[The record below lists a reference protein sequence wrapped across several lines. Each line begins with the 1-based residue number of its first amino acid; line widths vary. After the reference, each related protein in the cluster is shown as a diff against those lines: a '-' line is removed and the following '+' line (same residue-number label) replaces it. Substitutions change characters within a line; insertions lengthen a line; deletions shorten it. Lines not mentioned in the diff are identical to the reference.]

1 MAIFKLI
8 FRKMLN
14 NRWLTGS
21 LFLGLIITVSLV
33 SSIPTYT
40 SSILQK
46 MLISELEDYQIRT
59 NQFPG
64 EFTFTDTFA
73 NIKNGGE
80 TLQDIE
86 KVKKDIIQEV
96 GLPILTEVDTLATS
110 PFKVSYVEERQ
121 SKPPQAGKLL
131 TLTNLEDHINLID
144 GKYPEPEP
152 VDGIFEVLVSEA
164 ALKKREIVLGTEFY
178 LQEKDVQFH
187 IKPVGVFQP
196 VGDSPYWSMLEDNY
210 SEDFILHE
218 DLFRKVIMDENEK
231 LLGIS
236 QFRTAFDYYEIK
248 EDDIPRMLGLESRLR
263 SEINQVK
270 NDSVLFRFPIKDILR
285 SYANKG
291 EQLTIMLWSLNVPVL
306 IMLAVYLYMISK
318 LIIDRQLTEISVLAS
333 RGASRWQIL
342 GIYFIEILT
351 LSILAFFIGP
361 YLGLQLCKVL
371 GASNG
376 FLEFVQRSS
385 LPIELTS
392 KAYVYAFFALL
403 ASIVMIM
410 IPVYRASGQSIV
422 SHKQESARKFGK
434 QNWYT
439 ITFELLLFGISIY
452 GLMNFN
458 RRQQDLLAIN
468 GNPSDLMIDPILFF
482 IPALFII
489 GLGLIILRIYPFVL
503 MLIYKL
509 GAKFW
514 PVSLYST
521 FLQVSRSA
529 RQYQFLMLFLI
540 MTIGI
545 GVFSAS
551 AARTINSNLEEQI
564 YYEYGADVKVS
575 VRWKSTAPP
584 SMYAG
589 GQPGQQGQQNNAIS
603 ERVVYTE
610 PSFEPFTQIP
620 EVEQTAKVFQKEG
633 VTVTMLSNN
642 RTMSYASLMG
652 IESKDFGE
660 VNWFKDSLLQHHWY
674 EYLNLLAK
682 EPSAVIISREV
693 ARSLNAKEGDYIK
706 LRWDGLDGADFVVYG
721 IVDYWPTFNPLKKVP
736 ESNNNAALVV
746 ANLPYIQ
753 NMISLE
759 PYDVWMKL
767 KPDVTREQFYES
779 ITDKGLPIY
788 SIDDMYPKLI
798 DLKNSALLLG
808 LNGTM
813 TLGFLISLM
822 ISFIGFILYWILTIK
837 SRTLQYGIYRAMGIP
852 MPKLISILVSEQV
865 LTSGIACMLGVTIG
879 SITSL
884 LYVPLFKLSFNVQE
898 MMPPFAVISDASDEM
913 KIYMFV
919 IIMLVLGSSILIGFL
934 RSIKIDQAIKL
945 GED

>member
-1 MAIFKLI
+1 
-8 FRKMLN
+8 
-14 NRWLTGS
+14 
-21 LFLGLIITVSLV
+21 
-33 SSIPTYT
+33 
-40 SSILQK
+40 
-46 MLISELEDYQIRT
+46 
-59 NQFPG
+59 
-64 EFTFTDTFA
+64 
-73 NIKNGGE
+73 
-80 TLQDIE
+80 
-86 KVKKDIIQEV
+86 
-96 GLPILTEVDTLATS
+96 
-110 PFKVSYVEERQ
+110 
-121 SKPPQAGKLL
+121 
-131 TLTNLEDHINLID
+131 
-144 GKYPEPEP
+144 
-152 VDGIFEVLVSEA
+152 
-164 ALKKREIVLGTEFY
+164 
-178 LQEKDVQFH
+178 
-187 IKPVGVFQP
+187 
-196 VGDSPYWSMLEDNY
+196 
-210 SEDFILHE
+210 
-218 DLFRKVIMDENEK
+218 
-231 LLGIS
+231 
-236 QFRTAFDYYEIK
+236 
-248 EDDIPRMLGLESRLR
+248 
-263 SEINQVK
+263 
-270 NDSVLFRFPIKDILR
+270 
-285 SYANKG
+285 
-291 EQLTIMLWSLNVPVL
+291 
-306 IMLAVYLYMISK
+306 
-318 LIIDRQLTEISVLAS
+318 
-333 RGASRWQIL
+333 
-342 GIYFIEILT
+342 
-351 LSILAFFIGP
+351 
-361 YLGLQLCKVL
+361 
-371 GASNG
+371 
-376 FLEFVQRSS
+376 S

-589 GQPGQQGQQNNAIS
+589 GEPGQQNNAIS

-660 VNWFKDSLLQHHWY
+660 VNWFIDSLLQHHWY

-693 ARSLNAKEGDYIK
+693 ARSLNAREVEYIK
-706 LRWDGLDGADFVVYG
+706 LGWGGLVGADFVVYG

-788 SIDDMYPKLI
+788 AIDDMYPRLI

-837 SRTLQYGIYRAMGIP
+837 SRTLQYGIYRAMG
-852 MPKLISILVSEQV
+852 
-865 LTSGIACMLGVTIG
+865 
-879 SITSL
+879 
-884 LYVPLFKLSFNVQE
+884 
-898 MMPPFAVISDASDEM
+898 
-913 KIYMFV
+913 
-919 IIMLVLGSSILIGFL
+919 
-934 RSIKIDQAIKL
+934 
-945 GED
+945 

>member
-1 MAIFKLI
+1 
-8 FRKMLN
+8 
-14 NRWLTGS
+14 
-21 LFLGLIITVSLV
+21 
-33 SSIPTYT
+33 
-40 SSILQK
+40 
-46 MLISELEDYQIRT
+46 
-59 NQFPG
+59 
-64 EFTFTDTFA
+64 
-73 NIKNGGE
+73 
-80 TLQDIE
+80 
-86 KVKKDIIQEV
+86 
-96 GLPILTEVDTLATS
+96 
-110 PFKVSYVEERQ
+110 
-121 SKPPQAGKLL
+121 
-131 TLTNLEDHINLID
+131 
-144 GKYPEPEP
+144 
-152 VDGIFEVLVSEA
+152 
-164 ALKKREIVLGTEFY
+164 
-178 LQEKDVQFH
+178 
-187 IKPVGVFQP
+187 
-196 VGDSPYWSMLEDNY
+196 
-210 SEDFILHE
+210 
-218 DLFRKVIMDENEK
+218 
-231 LLGIS
+231 
-236 QFRTAFDYYEIK
+236 
-248 EDDIPRMLGLESRLR
+248 
-263 SEINQVK
+263 
-270 NDSVLFRFPIKDILR
+270 
-285 SYANKG
+285 
-291 EQLTIMLWSLNVPVL
+291 
-306 IMLAVYLYMISK
+306 
-318 LIIDRQLTEISVLAS
+318 
-333 RGASRWQIL
+333 GASRWQIL

-392 KAYVYAFFALL
+392 KAYLYAFFALL

-439 ITFELLLFGISIY
+439 VTFELLLFGISIY

-674 EYLNLLAK
+674 
-682 EPSAVIISREV
+682 
-693 ARSLNAKEGDYIK
+693 
-706 LRWDGLDGADFVVYG
+706 
-721 IVDYWPTFNPLKKVP
+721 
-736 ESNNNAALVV
+736 
-746 ANLPYIQ
+746 
-753 NMISLE
+753 
-759 PYDVWMKL
+759 
-767 KPDVTREQFYES
+767 
-779 ITDKGLPIY
+779 
-788 SIDDMYPKLI
+788 
-798 DLKNSALLLG
+798 
-808 LNGTM
+808 
-813 TLGFLISLM
+813 
-822 ISFIGFILYWILTIK
+822 
-837 SRTLQYGIYRAMGIP
+837 
-852 MPKLISILVSEQV
+852 
-865 LTSGIACMLGVTIG
+865 
-879 SITSL
+879 
-884 LYVPLFKLSFNVQE
+884 
-898 MMPPFAVISDASDEM
+898 
-913 KIYMFV
+913 
-919 IIMLVLGSSILIGFL
+919 
-934 RSIKIDQAIKL
+934 
-945 GED
+945 